1 MNAVVP
7 FNFSD
12 MAQLAE
18 AIARSGLFGMKTRE
32 QALALMAIAHA
43 EGRHPALA
51 ARDYDIIQNRPAK
64 KSEAMLRDFLE
75 AGGKVQ
81 WNKLDDSV
89 ADATFSHPQGGS
101 VRISWDM
108 ERARTAGMAGKENWK
123 KYPRQMLRSRTV
135 SEGVRTVY
143 PLATSGMYEPGEA
156 ADMPPP
162 HTGPT
167 IEATPEPSQP
177 TLREQMNAA
186 VPMGQ
191 PGLQAVQASM
201 QQGEYAANPKQTIG
215 DWLTALELAFRDCS
229 DIHEVSKIIG
239 SDRVVKAMKSLTGDA
254 KARLEG
260 IIAGAKAAHAPVEH
274 PDPDADDGW
283 PGPTPESM
291 RREREAAEA

>member
-108 ERARTAGMAGKENWK
+108 ERARTAGMAGKDNWK
-123 KYPRQMLRSRTV
+123 KFPRQMLRSRTV

-143 PLATSGMYEPGEA
+143 PLATSGMYVPEEA
-156 ADMPPP
+156 ADM

-167 IEATPEPSQP
+167 IEAMPEPSQP
-177 TLREQMNAA
+177 SLREQMNIA
-186 VPMGQ
+186 VPMQEGQ
-191 PGLQAVQASM
+191 IG
-201 QQGEYAANPKQTIG
+201 ANPPQRTRG
-215 DWLTALELAFRDCS
+215 QFLDGLEIAARDCGS
-229 DIHEVSKIIG
+229 LAEVNRLIAHP
-239 SDRVVKAMKSLTGDA
+239 DTQRAMSTFQDGH
-254 KARLEG
+254 KARLDG
-260 IIAGAKAAHAPVEH
+260 IIAQAIAAHAPVEH